1 MDGKPGHRDN
11 ILDPS
16 HRKGNVGLAWDRFNF
31 VAYQHFEGD
40 YVEYTALPT
49 IAGGRLSF
57 KGRVKNGASFG
68 GGQIFP
74 VRIDYDPPPHQLTRG
89 QVARSYCY
97 GPGQPVVYLRE
108 LLSLINQLPEEYVL
122 EEYLPYEPIRTE
134 HESCTDP
141 CYFSP
146 EAPAPSSHEEAR
158 VFWLT
163 ARANYQQP
171 VREYISVPTRTAS
184 LWQLS
189 GDSFSVA
196 ADLTD
201 VLQVHGPGVYT
212 VALLGMLAGEPEV
225 ISTYSL
231 FQEIRRPA
239 GYDPQ

>member
-1 MDGKPGHRDN
+1 MCWRN
-11 ILDPS
+11 
-16 HRKGNVGLAWDRFNF
+16 
-31 VAYQHFEGD
+31 
-40 YVEYTALPT
+40 TCPT
-49 IAGGRLSF
+49 SPF
-57 KGRVKNGASFG
+57 
-68 GGQIFP
+68 
-74 VRIDYDPPPHQLTRG
+74 
-89 QVARSYCY
+89 
-97 GPGQPVVYLRE
+97 
-108 LLSLINQLPEEYVL
+108 
-122 EEYLPYEPIRTE
+122 RTE

-163 ARANYQQP
+163 ARAHNQKP
-171 VREYISVPTRTAS
+171 VREFISVPTRMAS

-212 VALLGMLAGEPEV
+212 VALLGMVAGEPEV

-231 FQEIRRPA
+231 FHAIPRPA
-239 GYDPQ
+239 GCDPQ